1 MKSPFAKETKRVFD
15 LDVVDIAILVDD
27 EQVVAVVSKK
37 RESLFDFQSPFDD
50 DQILFTGHDARKK
63 LHGFSAMR
71 KDGMHEKITEQG
83 ELLNQKIVCFIRIV
97 YCQIFTSCLLY
108 T

>member
-37 RESLFDFQSPFDD
+37 RESLFHFQTPFYN
-50 DQILFTGHDARKK
+50 DQVGFAR
-63 LHGFSAMR
+63 
-71 KDGMHEKITEQG
+71 
-83 ELLNQKIVCFIRIV
+83 
-97 YCQIFTSCLLY
+97 
-108 T
+108 